1 MCAIAARSG
10 TSEPVFV
17 DDPEPRAPGEGEVL
31 CRTLQL
37 GVCGTDREIL
47 ESAAPW
53 APKDLDYLILGHECL
68 ARVEEMIRADPAS
81 PRHVVTR

>member
-17 DDPEPRAPGEGEVL
+17 DDPEPGPPGDGEVL

-47 ESAAPW
+47 ESTAPW
-53 APKDLDYLILGHECL
+53 VPKDLDYLILGRTTEDEL
-68 ARVEEMIRADPAS
+68 NAVIERLSRATMGE
-81 PRHVVTR
+81 V